1 LSTTPP
7 RSDAWTL
14 AEGDGGRL
22 VVTLRGE
29 LDEPTAQRLAQAL
42 RDKTAAAT
50 PGAYD
55 VVFDLNGLRRCS
67 VEARGVLADLQRY
80 LGGCT
85 RRTAYVTNRPIFRGL
100 ALWVCHTAPDSNAR
114 TFPSLGHAK
123 TWMNSQ
129 ERREDVLVSNA
140 SHWIGRLRG
149 RSFATE
155 ASQ

>member
-123 TWMNSQ
+123 TWMSSQ
-129 ERREDVLVSNA
+129 DRREDVLLDNA
-140 SHWIGRLRG
+140 NRWVGRLRG
-149 RSFATE
+149 RSFAKE
-155 ASQ
+155 ANG

>member
-1 LSTTPP
+1 MSTPPP

-14 AEGDGGRL
+14 TEGEGGRL
-22 VVTLRGE
+22 SVNLRGE
-29 LDEPTAQRLAQAL
+29 LDEPAAQRLSQAL
-42 RDKTAAAT
+42 RDMTAAAT

-67 VEARGVLADLQRY
+67 VEARGVLAELQRY

-123 TWMNSQ
+123 SWMNSS
-129 ERREDVLVSNA
+129 ESRLDSIAESAD
-140 SHWIGRLRG
+140 HWIGRLRG
-149 RSFATE
+149 RSFSTE